1 MLRLNKTVEFENII
15 TAMIESVTCRSKS
28 KMAAIQGEN
37 IRNGTGKTMF
47 LHFASSQ
54 YFRSPSSDIFWEQLF
69 ITKLLVVNLTVWDE
83 LM

>member
-1 MLRLNKTVEFENII
+1 
-15 TAMIESVTCRSKS
+15 
-28 KMAAIQGEN
+28 MAAIQGEN
-37 IRNGTGKTMF
+37 IRNGTGKTML

-69 ITKLLVVNLTVWDE
+69 IAKLLVVNLTVWDE